1 MPNTTLRSALFLL
14 AACTGADALAGVT
27 ATSVDAGPAVPA
39 VDAKSAA
46 AAATPSPQEVA
57 ARDAFL
63 RQLREH
69 CGKAYAGR
77 VVADTP
83 PSADNPFAG
92 KTLVMHVRECDLASL
107 RIPFHV
113 GDDRSRTWVLT
124 LPTRSDLRLK
134 HDHRHEDGSAD
145 AVTNY
150 GGDGRSFAATKSG
163 GWRIEFPADAETQAL
178 FRREGLAVSVSNVW
192 ALEISAKT
200 FVYEL
205 AREGRLFRVE
215 FDLTKPQK
223 LPPLPWS
230 TNAKP
235 H

>member
-1 MPNTTLRSALFLL
+1 MTHTTLRSSLFLL
-14 AACTGADALAGVT
+14 AALAADTALASVT
-27 ATSVDAGPAVPA
+27 VTSADAGPA
-39 VDAKSAA
+39 SAA
-46 AAATPSPQEVA
+46 VAAASKASPAESSPGQIA

-63 RQLREH
+63 KELREH

-92 KTLVMHVRECDLASL
+92 KTLVMHVRECDLASI

-124 LPTRSDLRLK
+124 LTSPTGLRLK

-145 AVTNY
+145 AMTHY
-150 GGDGRSFAATKSG
+150 GGDGRAAAKG
-163 GWRIEFPADAETQAL
+163 RNHWRIEFPADEESQAL
-178 FRREGLAVSVSNVW
+178 FRREGRAVSVSNVW
-192 ALEISAKT
+192 ALEIDKKR

-215 FDLTKPQK
+215 FDLTKPQP
-223 LPPLPWS
+223 LPPLPWGA
-230 TNAKP
+230 NAKP
-235 H
+235 R

>member
-1 MPNTTLRSALFLL
+1 MILRSCLFLL
-14 AACTGADALAGVT
+14 AALAVDTALAGVT
-27 ATSVDAGPAVPA
+27 VTSADAGPAPT
-39 VDAKSAA
+39 AA
-46 AAATPSPQEVA
+46 AAPKAGPDDSSPEQIA

-63 RQLREH
+63 TQLREH

-92 KTLVMHVRECDLASL
+92 KALVMHVRECDLDAI

-124 LPTRSDLRLK
+124 LTSRSGLRLK

-145 AVTNY
+145 AMTNY
-150 GGDGRSFAATKSG
+150 GGDGRAAARSKDH
-163 GWRIEFPADAETQAL
+163 WRMEFPADAESQAL
-178 FRREGLAVSVSNVW
+178 FRREGRAVSVGNVW
-192 ALEISAKT
+192 ALEIDKQR

-215 FDLTKPQK
+215 FDVSKPQP
-223 LPPLPWS
+223 LPPLPWGA
-230 TNAKP
+230 NAKSR
-235 H
+235 